1 MTEGP
6 FASSERPFCLNARL
20 LSLASRRL
28 DHFCEPLGV
37 GFTLG
42 DGTGVVD
49 VEGPAVEVSGGGTAS
64 TFEPL
69 PAGAAPVDGLG
80 LRVPGSP
87 GVEPGRASTF
97 DPDPAGGAPA
107 AAAGGL
113 VDSLVWA
120 KPGPGDMRAP
130 AKAAA

>member
-1 MTEGP
+1 M
-6 FASSERPFCLNARL
+6 
-20 LSLASRRL
+20 
-28 DHFCEPLGV
+28 V
-37 GFTLG
+37 G
-42 DGTGVVD
+42 
-49 VEGPAVEVSGGGTAS
+49 VEGPAVELSGGGKAS
-64 TFEPL
+64 AFEPL

-97 DPDPAGGAPA
+97 DPDPLGGAPA

-113 VDSLVWA
+113 VDSFVWA
-120 KPGPGDMRAP
+120 KPGPDDMRAP